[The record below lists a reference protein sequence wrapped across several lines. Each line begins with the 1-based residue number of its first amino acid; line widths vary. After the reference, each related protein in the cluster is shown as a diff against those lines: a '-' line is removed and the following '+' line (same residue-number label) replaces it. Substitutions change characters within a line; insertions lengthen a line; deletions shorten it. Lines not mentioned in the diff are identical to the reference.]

1 MATAGVFEVCINY
14 VYILNGI
21 FLRAGNYAWTN
32 VNINLFSETG
42 ILISPRFFFS
52 FWGKKKTAERV
63 KFAIKLKL
71 QEMATRTAQ
80 GLG

>member
-14 VYILNGI
+14 VCILNGI

-42 ILISPRFFFS
+42 ILISLHAFS
-52 FWGKKKTAERV
+52 FRFGVRKKRLK